1 MTPDVEKAAATQQ
14 TGPDS
19 TLALDLAREWA
30 SRWQR
35 CWPNPA
41 GRAITYSQ
49 AIPAMQE
56 EEAALMTVLFSGG

>member
-14 TGPDS
+14 TGSDS
-19 TLALDLAREWA
+19 TVALDLAREWA

-35 CWPNPA
+35 CWPDPA
-41 GRAITYSQ
+41 GRAITYLH

-56 EEAALMTVLFSGG
+56 EEAALIAGLVLAA